1 MDALR
6 QYLGQIARRLRVLIC
21 LRGAA
26 LTITLAAVLSVGL
39 AWWLTLLPG
48 SPVTLTLFRIVL
60 FAIAGGSAL
69 CAIPPLLRMNSN
81 RAARL
86 IERKVPAFDQRL
98 ITFTERAQAD
108 RRDPFLPLLAE
119 SAVEIARNAA
129 PEKIVSRRALIG
141 MATLM
146 AVGAMLL
153 GLTLASSGP
162 IGRNAK
168 ALWGRGKL
176 FSIETASSQKAV
188 RRGGNVIVTA
198 RLNGFKTTRA
208 NLWTRKSGASAWTS
222 AAMLTRDSD
231 SEFALQLTKLPKDTD
246 YYVESEG
253 IRSRV
258 SHLNVIDL
266 PAVTHIVVTYPT
278 GIAGIPTDGD
288 IVAPAGAVARLQ
300 IETDRPMLA
309 AQLTLD
315 EGDPV
320 NLAARESN
328 RISASVPV
336 LRDGGYHVS
345 MFYNGEMVQ
354 VSDEHAIE
362 VMMRDNAQ
370 PHPRSLLEGVH
381 AAPVPAGYEQ
391 AVADYYRRLSELQAT
406 R

>member
-1 MDALR
+1 LELR
-6 QYLGQIARRLRVLIC
+6 QYLNQIARRLQLLIC
-21 LRGAA
+21 LTGAA
-26 LTITLAAVLSVGL
+26 VTITLTAVLTAGL

-48 SPVTLTLFRIVL
+48 SPATLTLFRIIL
-60 FAIAGGSAL
+60 FAIAGVSAL
-69 CAIPPLLRMNSN
+69 CAILPLLRINPN
-81 RAARL
+81 RIAR
-86 IERKVPAFDQRL
+86 IAERKFPGFDQRL
-98 ITFTERAQAD
+98 ITFTERAQAGCH
-108 RRDPFLPLLAE
+108 DPFLPLLAE
-119 SAVEIARNAA
+119 STVEIARNAA

-146 AVGAMLL
+146 AVGATLL
-153 GLTLASSGP
+153 VLTLASSGP
-162 IGRNAK
+162 IGRNAQ

-176 FSIETASSQKAV
+176 FSIEAASSQKTV

-198 RLNGFKTTRA
+198 RLSGFKANRA
-208 NLWTRKSGASAWTS
+208 NLWMRKSGASVWTS

-231 SEFALQLTKLPKDTD
+231 SEFALQLNELPKDID

-253 IRSRV
+253 IRSPV

-266 PAVTHIVVTYPT
+266 PAVTHIGVTYPT
-278 GIAGIPTDGD
+278 GIAGLTTDGD
-288 IVAPAGAVARLQ
+288 IVAPAGALARVQ
-300 IETDRPMLA
+300 IETDRPMPA

-320 NLAARESN
+320 NLAATENN
-328 RISASVPV
+328 RVSTNVRV

-345 MFYNGEMVQ
+345 ISYKGEMVQ
-354 VSDEHAIE
+354 VSDDHPIE
-362 VMMRDNAQ
+362 VMTRDNAQ

-391 AVADYYRRLSELQAT
+391 SVADYYRRLSELQAT